1 MSDQAMGYRVPYA
14 FLFDLNNRFKG
25 TFGQRVHTA
34 GPMAMND
41 SFGRVLSERMDF
53 FSNDKS
59 VDRISKAKGDIEE
72 VKKTMV
78 SNIEKVLERSEKI
91 EVLVD
96 KTDDLHSQSQSF
108 KRKGTKLKRK
118 MWWKNAK
125 LCCCIILIISIII
138 AVIAVAIM
146 AYFGLIPWDIFGRKG
161 HDSPSPPPSSVP
173 PVVATSIPPASTA
186 QNINGTMGF
195 W

>member
-25 TFGQRVHTA
+25 TYGQKIHTA

-41 SFGRVLSERMDF
+41 SFGRVLTERMDF
-53 FSNDKS
+53 FSNDKGADKINK
-59 VDRISKAKGDIEE
+59 VKGDIDE

-78 SNIEKVLERSEKI
+78 TNIEKVLERGEKI
-91 EVLVD
+91 EMLVN

-118 MWWKNAK
+118 MWWKNTK
-125 LCCCIILIISIII
+125 LCLCIIIIIVLIITVLTLALLS
-138 AVIAVAIM
+138 
-146 AYFGLIPWDIFGRKG
+146 YFGIFPWDIFGRRKG
-161 HDSPSPPPSSVP
+161 STPEPAPAPEYSSHSGTTE
-173 PVVATSIPPASTA
+173 TS
-186 QNINGTMGF
+186 GTLPLL